1 MFTRELHHEGHT
13 QRFTIREKGTDGW
26 EVREERDTEVTRRVC
41 YTDWHRVE
49 RAITSFSL
57 RVMELE
63 ARGWSERPAVHSTN
77 R

>member
-13 QRFTIREKGTDGW
+13 QRFTIREQGAGW
-26 EVREERDTEVTRRVC
+26 EVREERDAQVTRRVC

-49 RAITSFSL
+49 RAITSFAL

-63 ARGWSERPAVHSTN
+63 KRGWSERP
-77 R
+77 